1 MTDSHDSPPD
11 APDAPGAAPGWREI
25 HHGGSPEAEEAHF
38 RDLADVVVGVQ
49 RTNKRKSGS
58 QVSRRTFHAK
68 IVVGVDNAELAFR
81 ADLPADLGAGDFTAG
96 ARLPAIVR
104 LSNASGTVRPDGSPD
119 LRGAALKITLPGGGE
134 HDLLMT
140 SYPVSHARDA
150 TQFVEIARIGAGPKP
165 LVLPRMLARLGPS
178 ETARVLGNLRRA
190 NRPSPGLALESYW
203 SRGAVLWG
211 DTGPVRFRLS
221 PHSPLSPLDGPAP
234 ASAPPP
240 DPADSLQTDFAA
252 RLSGSP
258 VRFALHIQK
267 YVSERLTPIE
277 DGAIEWK
284 ESDSP
289 WLDVATLTIPAQN
302 ILDPKGRAT
311 CDHVDTLAFN
321 PWHAPAEFRPLGN
334 LNRARRT
341 VYAASAR
348 EWHAR

>member
-1 MTDSHDSPPD
+1 MTDSHDSVPDVPD
-11 APDAPGAAPGWREI
+11 ATSGGWREI
-25 HHGGSPEAEEAHF
+25 YHGGSQEAEEAHF

-49 RTNKRKSGS
+49 RTNKRRSGS

-81 ADLPADLGAGDFTAG
+81 TDLPSGLQAGDFTAG

-119 LRGAALKITLPGGGE
+119 LRGAALKLTLPDGGV
-134 HDLLMT
+134 HDLLLT

-150 TQFVEIARIGAGPKP
+150 TQFVEIARIGAGPK
-165 LVLPRMLARLGPS
+165 LLFLPRMLARLGPS
-178 ETARVLGNLRRA
+178 ETARVLSNLRQA
-190 NRPSPGLALESYW
+190 NRPSACLALESYW

-221 PHSPLSPLDGPAP
+221 PLGPLGSPAPHPDGPDA
-234 ASAPPP
+234 
-240 DPADSLQTDFAA
+240 LQTDFAA
-252 RLSGSP
+252 RLSDSP

-277 DGAIEWK
+277 DGAVEWK

-289 WLDVATLTIPAQN
+289 WLAVATLTIPAQN
-302 ILDPKGRAT
+302 TLDPNGRAT
-311 CDHVDTLAFN
+311 RERVDTLAFN
-321 PWHAPAEFRPLGN
+321 PWHAPAAFRPLGN